1 MSNVTPLNVPK
12 RRVLSPRSSR
22 HDRYDL
28 TRILIDEVLHI
39 IEGEPIARI
48 AFRSGVSDTTLRR
61 LRDGL
66 TKAPQVSTLLIILKA
81 YGYSLAVVRDA

>member
-1 MSNVTPLNVPK
+1 MSNIHTLNVAR
-12 RRVLSPRSSR
+12 RRVLSPRSSH

-28 TRILIDEVLHI
+28 ARVLIDEVLHI
-39 IEGEPIARI
+39 IEAEPIARI

-66 TKAPQVSTLLIILKA
+66 TKAPQVSTLLLILKA
-81 YGYSLAVVRDA
+81 YGYSLAVVRDV